1 MHTISDDTGTF
12 ACLTIQ
18 SESRFRRVHSRQC
31 PEGLHIKTTA
41 NQNTYQL
48 TQMSFFTHANYC
60 SRFVLICR
68 DFLFLK
74 LLPRQ
79 SNTVAQQATRT
90 CYERTEQRKHKKK
103 KKKLAVAAERNKEKT
118 KTSHP
123 ISRTSDISGK
133 KNLVKSSHRL
143 VLLLL

>member
-31 PEGLHIKTTA
+31 PEGLHIKSTA

-90 CYERTEQRKHKKK
+90 CSERTEQRKHKKK
-103 KKKLAVAAERNKEKT
+103 KNLQWLQKETKKKQRQVTLFPEHQTFLA
-118 KTSHP
+118 
-123 ISRTSDISGK
+123 K

>member
-1 MHTISDDTGTF
+1 MSENSVG
-12 ACLTIQ
+12 IQ
-18 SESRFRRVHSRQC
+18 VGERLHSRQRR
-31 PEGLHIKTTA
+31 EGLHTKTPA

-48 TQMSFFTHANYC
+48 AQMSFFTHANYC

-79 SNTVAQQATRT
+79 SKAVAEQATRT
-90 CYERTEQRKHKKK
+90 ERTERIAEAGKKN
-103 KKKLAVAAERNKEKT
+103 LAVDAERNKKT

-123 ISRTSDISGK
+123 IS
-133 KNLVKSSHRL
+133 
-143 VLLLL
+143 